1 MKINEVEQILGISKA
16 NIRFYEKQNL
26 LEPRRSENGYRDY
39 SDLDVMRLREII
51 ILRKLGISVQDIER
65 IFNGDLNFQD
75 AIQKNISE
83 LEQQIEELK
92 GSLELSQQ
100 IASEKADVLDT
111 QRYWRIIQEKE
122 SQGVDFVDIV
132 SDYWISVFQPIVFRR
147 FMLSNKM
154 TIPRMILTAVLF
166 CAIFSVS
173 RTFIWKEGNLLIN
186 FIYWPIVL
194 SVVAVIT
201 FPIYWVGKHRPK
213 VAAVL
218 STALVA
224 VCGLFLAA
232 VVIVL
237 ILGLFGVF
245 R

>member
-65 IFNGDLNFQD
+65 VFNGDLNFQD

-122 SQGVDFVDIV
+122 SV
-132 SDYWISVFQPIVFRR
+132 RR
-147 FMLSNKM
+147 RK
-154 TIPRMILTAVLF
+154 TYKRQ
-166 CAIFSVS
+166 
-173 RTFIWKEGNLLIN
+173 
-186 FIYWPIVL
+186 
-194 SVVAVIT
+194 
-201 FPIYWVGKHRPK
+201 H
-213 VAAVL
+213 
-218 STALVA
+218 
-224 VCGLFLAA
+224 FLK
-232 VVIVL
+232 
-237 ILGLFGVF
+237 
-245 R
+245 RD